1 MNSNKS
7 FETKQKS
14 HVNPHTPKVHEE
26 SFENREK
33 ISTHRDWSWTP
44 ETDQKSFKKK
54 TDQQNNT
61 MNMIL
66 LMHIGPKK
74 LINPNQ
80 KISNR

>member
-1 MNSNKS
+1 MSSNKS

-14 HVNPHTPKVHEE
+14 HVNQQTPKVHEE

-54 TDQQNNT
+54 D
-61 MNMIL
+61 
-66 LMHIGPKK
+66 
-74 LINPNQ
+74 
-80 KISNR
+80 

>member
-1 MNSNKS
+1 MSSNKS

-14 HVNPHTPKVHEE
+14 HVNQQTPKVHEE

-54 TDQQNNT
+54 RLISKQYNEYDSFDAHWSKEIDQ
-61 MNMIL
+61 
-66 LMHIGPKK
+66 PKTK
-74 LINPNQ
+74 EP
-80 KISNR
+80 K